1 MKLKDIL
8 TTEIWNEF
16 GDMDVYND
24 VTDSVYPA
32 WCGNLF
38 TEEGREHFAEA
49 LELEAEATTVWD
61 CGAIIVHTD
70 GDNWKHNNALVCE
83 LFTDMAGYCT
93 KEEYERWFIDDE
105 DPEPELTK
113 EEKFKQALDERD
125 GAIQELKELY
135 SIKYGRLR
143 INSAGEVIRQD
154 ILELNEWYEKE
165 EKAIND
171 AFYFKLGI

>member
-8 TTEIWNEF
+8 TTETWNEF
-16 GDMDVYND
+16 DDMDVYND

-32 WCGNLF
+32 WCGNTF
-38 TEEGREHFAEA
+38 TEEGREYFKEA
-49 LELEAEATTVWD
+49 LELEADIRTIWD
-61 CGAIIVHTD
+61 CPSILVHTD
-70 GDNWKHNNALVCE
+70 GENWKHNNALVRD
-83 LFTDMAGYCT
+83 LFDAMAGYCT
-93 KEEYERWFIDDE
+93 DEEYERWFIDDE
-105 DPEPELTK
+105 EPEPVLTK
-113 EEKFKQALDERD
+113 EEKFKQALDDRD
-125 GAIQELKELY
+125 AAIQELKDLY
-135 SIKYGRLR
+135 SIKEGRLR